1 MPVFDL
7 HNVSFHYP
15 DGVVALSGVS
25 LTVAEG
31 ERLALLGANGS
42 GKSTLL
48 KLLAGLAQPT
58 SGEMSAFGAPL
69 TAALLK
75 DETKAQAFRR
85 RVGVVF
91 QSADVQ
97 LFNPTVR
104 DEIAFGPLHLGL
116 DRAEVEQRVEDALR
130 LLGLEALA
138 ERAPYKLSG
147 GEKKRVAL
155 GSVLVCDPEVL
166 LFDEPTAGLDP
177 RTQDWLVEL
186 LERLHAAGKALVL
199 ATHQLHELPR
209 LADRAVVLAE
219 DHTLAGEGAVHDVL
233 ADRDLLLHVN
243 LIHEHAHYHG
253 SLLHVHPHGHVGD
266 EPHEPGSVPVHA
278 HGHEAPADA
287 GGAPE
292 QPRDVPGAE
301 L

>member
-1 MPVFDL
+1 MSLFDL
-7 HNVSFHYP
+7 HNVSFSYA
-15 DGVVALSGVS
+15 DGVPALRDVS
-25 LTVAEG
+25 LSVSTG

-58 SGEMSAFGAPL
+58 SGEVRAFGVPL
-69 TAALLK
+69 TADMLK

-91 QSADVQ
+91 QSPDVQ

-116 DRAEVEQRVEDALR
+116 ERAEVEQRVADTLQ

-147 GEKKRVAL
+147 GEKKKVAL

-177 RTQDWLVEL
+177 RTQDWLIDL
-186 LERLHAAGKALVL
+186 MHRLHEAGKAIVL
-199 ATHQLHELPR
+199 ATHQLNELPR
-209 LADRAVVLAE
+209 EADHAVVLAE
-219 DHTLAGEGAVHDVL
+219 DHTLAAEGTVAAIL
-233 ADRDLLLHVN
+233 ADRETLLRAN

-253 SLLHVHPHGHVGD
+253 TVMHVHPHSHIGA
-266 EPHEPGSVPVHA
+266 EPHRPGAVPEHVHQHGDAEPGAVSS
-278 HGHEAPADA
+278 DA
-287 GGAPE
+287 
-292 QPRDVPGAE
+292 PGAD

>member
-1 MPVFDL
+1 MLIFELDTI
-7 HNVSFHYP
+7 SFAYP
-15 DGVVALSGVS
+15 DGVPALHDVS
-25 LTVAEG
+25 LRVDTG

-48 KLLAGLAQPT
+48 KVLAGLAQP
-58 SGEMSAFGAPL
+58 SGGTVRAFGSPL
-69 TAALLK
+69 SASVLK

-97 LFNPTVR
+97 LFSPTVR

-116 DRAEVEQRVEDALR
+116 ELAEVEQRVADTLT

-147 GEKKRVAL
+147 GEKKKVAL
-155 GSVLVCDPEVL
+155 AAVLASNPEVL

-177 RTQDWLVEL
+177 RSQDWLIEL
-186 LERLHAAGKALVL
+186 LQRLHAAGKTLVL
-199 ATHQLHELPR
+199 ATHQLADLPR
-209 LADRAVVLAE
+209 LADRAAVLGE
-219 DHTLAGEGAVHDVL
+219 DHSLAAEGPIAEVL
-233 ADRDLLLHVN
+233 ADRELLLRVN

-253 SLLHVHPHGHVGD
+253 TLLHAHPHAHLD
-266 EPHEPGSVPVHA
+266 REPHEPGSVPAHA
-278 HGHEAPADA
+278 HEH
-287 GGAPE
+287 GGGSGG
-292 QPRDVPGAE
+292 QGN

>member
-1 MPVFDL
+1 MPLFDL
-7 HNVSFHYP
+7 HNVSFSYA
-15 DGVVALSGVS
+15 DGVPALSGVS

-58 SGEMSAFGAPL
+58 SGEIVAFGEPL
-69 TAALLK
+69 TAGTLK

-116 DRAEVEQRVEDALR
+116 ERAEVEQRVADMLR

-147 GEKKRVAL
+147 GEKKKVAL

-177 RTQDWLVEL
+177 RTQD
-186 LERLHAAGKALVL
+186 
-199 ATHQLHELPR
+199 
-209 LADRAVVLAE
+209 LADRPAA
-219 DHTLAGEGAVHDVL
+219 
-233 ADRDLLLHVN
+233 
-243 LIHEHAHYHG
+243 
-253 SLLHVHPHGHVGD
+253 
-266 EPHEPGSVPVHA
+266 
-278 HGHEAPADA
+278 APARRRQGDR
-287 GGAPE
+287 
-292 QPRDVPGAE
+292 PRDSPAE
-301 L
+301 